1 MKKTASVFCAL
12 ILLLLGSNVAVAQ
25 SGNEQLYIQRLATLK
40 SQVDMTY
47 SPEVKKH
54 IDAYLSNPEKTRE
67 IISLSKVYFPMIE
80 RSLRVKNIPTD
91 LKYLAF
97 ALSELDPQL
106 QNPSGASGIWMM
118 QYNISKMY
126 KLKVNSYIDERRDP
140 AKSSI
145 VASTHFKDLFSIY
158 RQWPLAIAAY
168 VSSPVM
174 LNKAIRMAGNSM
186 NFYDLYPYIPE
197 GTREAYPKFVAAAY
211 ICNFYKEH
219 GIKPTPPAL
228 FIETDSVLV
237 NKWLSFQ
244 QIENTIQVPVEQMR
258 KLNPVFKKDVIPYN
272 VEGYLIRLP
281 KAKGKLFGLL
291 NDTVYKPLPNP
302 GDFTP
307 VAVQKTPAD
316 TGTKSTSTTSAA
328 KDPKAASEQTATAD
342 KPKFDKQRVYY
353 TVKKGDIM
361 ANMADWF
368 DVTPQE
374 IKSWNKLK
382 SDRLMAGQKLT
393 IWVKQSKTGYY
404 KRINTMSAAQ
414 KKKLKSKD

>member
-1 MKKTASVFCAL
+1 MKRTAPVFCVL
-12 ILLLLGSNVAVAQ
+12 IMLLCNIVSTAQ
-25 SGNEQLYIQRLATLK
+25 NANEQLYIQRLATLK

-80 RSLRVKNIPTD
+80 KSLRSKNVPID

-106 QNPSGASGIWMM
+106 QNAAGATGMWMM

-140 AKSSI
+140 AKSSL

-186 NFYDLYPYIPE
+186 NFYELYPYIPE

-219 GIKPTPPAL
+219 GIKPAPPAL
-228 FIETDSVLV
+228 FAETDSVLV

-281 KAKGKLFGLL
+281 KAKGKIFSLL

-302 GDFTP
+302 GDFAP
-307 VAVQKTPAD
+307 VVVQKTPAD
-316 TGTKSTSTTSAA
+316 TSKTTTAGTTGEGKQTQEPAA
-328 KDPKAASEQTATAD
+328 ATAV
-342 KPKFDKQRVYY
+342 KPKFDKQRVSY
-353 TVKKGDIM
+353 TVKKGDII
-361 ANMADWF
+361 ANVSDWF
-368 DVTPQE
+368 DVTPFE

-382 SDRLMAGQKLT
+382 GDRLMAGQKLT

-414 KKKLKSKD
+414 KKKLKGKD

>member
-1 MKKTASVFCAL
+1 MKRTAPVFCL
-12 ILLLLGSNVAVAQ
+12 FILLFFNMVSRAQ
-25 SGNEQLYIQRLATLK
+25 NTNEQLYIQRLATLK

-54 IDAYLSNPEKTRE
+54 IDAYLSNPDKTRE

-80 RSLRVKNIPTD
+80 KNLRAKNVPID

-106 QNPSGASGIWMM
+106 QNAAGATGIWMM

-140 AKSSI
+140 AKSSL

-186 NFYDLYPYIPE
+186 NFYELYPYIPE

-219 GIKPTPPAL
+219 GIKPAPPAL
-228 FIETDSVLV
+228 FADTDSVLV

-281 KAKGKLFGLL
+281 KAKGKSFSLL
-291 NDTVYKPLPNP
+291 NDSVYKPLPNP
-302 GDFTP
+302 GDFAP
-307 VAVQKTPAD
+307 VVVQKAPVD
-316 TGTKSTSTTSAA
+316 TSKNVSSPTGVTEGKQTTESVAA
-328 KDPKAASEQTATAD
+328 A
-342 KPKFDKQRVYY
+342 KPKFDKQRVSY
-353 TVKKGDIM
+353 TVKKGDII
-361 ANMADWF
+361 ANVADWF
-368 DVTPQE
+368 DVTPFE

-382 SDRLMAGQKLT
+382 SDRLMAGQKLV